1 MVQNFLDD
9 PIDYESINKVARMAV
24 KDNEVS
30 SQFSLKLLQELVVI
44 FLHYQLMRIMSPEG
58 LVTCCGT
65 DGAITDFYKKCYIR
79 YQHHF
84 SLHDFIQ
91 EQYQLLDK
99 R

>member
-1 MVQNFLDD
+1 MVQKFLDD
-9 PIDYESINKVARMAV
+9 CIDYENINKVARIAV
-24 KDNEVS
+24 ISNEVS
-30 SQFSLKLLQELVVI
+30 SQFSLKLLQELIVI
-44 FLHYQLMRIMSPEG
+44 FLHYQLIRIMSPEG

-65 DGAITDFYKKCYIR
+65 DETIPDFYKKCYIQ

-84 SLHDFIQ
+84 SLHNFIQ